1 MGQYYRGVVLGKTT
15 KKSKKIIVKQSFCC
29 YAHDNGAKL
38 MEHSYVGN
46 WYVKEYEY
54 ALANEFYGFPF
65 VWAGDYADDK
75 YDTLVYEKAVQFI
88 SKKTTKNAR
97 SLGYR
102 KVKNPKW
109 FKEYVKNG
117 EYASESDMAV
127 KIPYE
132 ELKDKT
138 YKYIINFD
146 KKVYVCIPEKKGVDE
161 NGNYQLTIHPLP
173 LLCADGN
180 QRGGGDYYGTNE
192 TLVGSWAYDRIGVS
206 DELPEDITTE
216 LIVTFEESWGN
227 TSKKGDNYKYVEHK

>member
-15 KKSKKIIVKQSFCC
+15 KKSKKIIVKQAFCC
-29 YAHDNGAKL
+29 YAHGNGAKL

-54 ALANEFYGFPF
+54 DLANEFYGYPF
-65 VWAGDYADDK
+65 VWAGDYADEM
-75 YDTLVYEKAVQFI
+75 YNTSVYEEACKYIRKQA
-88 SKKTTKNAR
+88 TKNAR
-97 SLGYR
+97 KMGYR
-102 KVKNPKW
+102 KVKDPKW
-109 FKEYVKNG
+109 FKEYEKNG
-117 EYASESDMAV
+117 VYASESEMAV
-127 KIPYE
+127 NN
-132 ELKDKT
+132 KDVIAIT

-146 KKVYVCIPEKKGVDE
+146 KKVFVRIPEKKGLDE
-161 NGNYQLTIHPLP
+161 NGHYQLTIHPLP

-216 LIVTFEESWGN
+216 LVVTFEESWCN
-227 TSKKGDNYKYVEHK
+227 SNKKGDNFTYVEHK

>member
-1 MGQYYRGVVLGKTT
+1 MGQYYRGVVLGKTS
-15 KKSKKIIVKQSFCC
+15 KKSKKIIVKQAFCC
-29 YAHDNGAKL
+29 YAHGNNAKL

-54 ALANEFYGFPF
+54 ALANEFYGYPF
-65 VWAGDYADDK
+65 VWAGDYADEK
-75 YDTLVYEKAVQFI
+75 YGTLVYEKALQFI
-88 SKKTTKNAR
+88 DKKTTKNAR

-102 KVKNPKW
+102 KVKDPQW
-109 FKEYVKNG
+109 FKEYKKNG
-117 EYASESDMAV
+117 EYVSDSDVAV

-132 ELKDKT
+132 ELKEKI

-146 KKVYVCIPEKKGVDE
+146 KKVFVRIPEKMGVDE

-206 DELPEDITTE
+206 NELPEDITKE
-216 LIVTFEESWGN
+216 LVVTFEESWGKA
-227 TSKKGDNYKYVEHK
+227 SKKGDNYTYVDHK